1 MTRAGAALA
10 AALLLPAC
18 SAWGT
23 ATPPHAAA
31 VPLPPVAP
39 PFAADPAPPP
49 YQDRLDHL
57 AELMGTLA
65 FMRDLCGDGD
75 GAAWRARMAALLSA
89 EGATPARRDRLAGS
103 FNRGYAG
110 YATVYRACTPAA
122 EAVIERALGEGARI
136 AADVATQYGTP

>member
-1 MTRAGAALA
+1 MTRTGAALA
-10 AALLLPAC
+10 ALVLVGW
-18 SAWGT
+18 SARAAET
-23 ATPPHAAA
+23 SRTAA

-65 FMRDLCGDGD
+65 FMRNLCGDGD
-75 GAAWRARMAALLSA
+75 GAAWHARMEALLDA

-103 FNRGYAG
+103 FNRGYTG
-110 YATVYRACTPAA
+110 YAVSYRACTPAA
-122 EAVIERALGEGARI
+122 EAVIERALGEGAKI
-136 AADVATQYGTP
+136 AADMTVQFGTP

>member
-1 MTRAGAALA
+1 MNWGGAVLA
-10 AALLLPAC
+10 ATLLASLPIA
-18 SAWGT
+18 T
-23 ATPPHAAA
+23 ADAQRTAS

-39 PFAADPAPPP
+39 PFVADPAPPP

-65 FMRDLCGDGD
+65 FMRNLCGDSD
-75 GAAWRARMAALLSA
+75 GAAWRSRMEALLAA

-110 YATVYRACTPAA
+110 YALSYRSCTPAA
-122 EAVIERALGEGARI
+122 EAVIERSLGEGGKI
-136 AADVATQYGTP
+136 SADVATQFGTP